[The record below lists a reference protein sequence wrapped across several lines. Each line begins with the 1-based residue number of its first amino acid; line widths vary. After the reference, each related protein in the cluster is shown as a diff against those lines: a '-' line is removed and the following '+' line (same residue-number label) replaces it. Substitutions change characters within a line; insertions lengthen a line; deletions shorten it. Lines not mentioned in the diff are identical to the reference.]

1 MNMTK
6 ISNFDVT
13 GNVVSW
19 SLGDERIRI
28 PYTNLEHAVVNENQG
43 YVLVLLKGE
52 ELPEKLIVLD
62 SAGKEIENITSIDN
76 FKLYYLSSHPK
87 TEVSIVCIS
96 NSPVE
101 HFTDWHF
108 GYDIKHHQFVRLN
121 RAY

>member
-1 MNMTK
+1 MTK

-13 GNVVSW
+13 DNAVSW

-62 SAGKEIENITSIDN
+62 SAS
-76 FKLYYLSSHPK
+76 L
-87 TEVSIVCIS
+87 
-96 NSPVE
+96 
-101 HFTDWHF
+101 
-108 GYDIKHHQFVRLN
+108 
-121 RAY
+121 